1 MTQLGLCA
9 AIDRTLTMEDEAI
22 AGLANTHFIGIVCG
36 VYVEYAC
43 QAMKHCERMQT
54 YTDLGVSGKGS

>member
-1 MTQLGLCA
+1 
-9 AIDRTLTMEDEAI
+9 MEDEAI

-54 YTDLGVSGKGS
+54 YTDLGVSGEGS